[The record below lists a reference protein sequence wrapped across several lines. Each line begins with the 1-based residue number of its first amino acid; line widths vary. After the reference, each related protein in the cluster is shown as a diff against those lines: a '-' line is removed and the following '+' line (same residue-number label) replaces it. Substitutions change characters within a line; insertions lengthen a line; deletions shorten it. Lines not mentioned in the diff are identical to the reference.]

1 MTCRAADDVCDL
13 GNLPRL
19 ELMNVPKA
27 FDGMPAI
34 TDVSLAAADQ
44 IQTGIMRITQQN
56 VKLFKHS

>member
-1 MTCRAADDVCDL
+1 MTRHAADEVGDL

-27 FDGMPAI
+27 FDGMPAL

-44 IQTGIMRITQQN
+44 T
-56 VKLFKHS
+56 